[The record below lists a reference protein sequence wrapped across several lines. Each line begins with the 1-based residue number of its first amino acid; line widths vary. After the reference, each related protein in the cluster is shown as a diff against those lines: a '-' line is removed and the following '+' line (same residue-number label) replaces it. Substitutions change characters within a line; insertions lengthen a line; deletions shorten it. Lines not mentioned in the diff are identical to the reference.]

1 MRNPFE
7 ILMVGAYGLY
17 SLAAIVA
24 FGSVASN
31 TLRQFGYGGSL
42 VLLIASVVGAIVTLI
57 GVSSGD
63 KAQGVLLE
71 RAGLYSIA
79 GPTGVYAVISVVNG
93 GVRSSGFFL
102 LLMAL
107 ALASAFRIRQLQ
119 RAERLAKLK

>member
-57 GVSSGD
+57 GVSSGN

-79 GPTGVYAVISVVNG
+79 GPTAVYAIISVVNG
-93 GVRSSGFFL
+93 GSRSTGFFL
-102 LLMAL
+102 MLMAL

-119 RAERLAKLK
+119 RAEKLAKLK